1 MQLKLVLLMTSLFL
15 NSASAKN
22 LGIYGQVFKVA
33 EESFLEVIQ
42 NRLKVMN
49 EQGKME
55 KIQQDLQERAAAKVK
70 RPTPVEEMTKARSYF
85 RKHFDPTFVVSQNIQ
100 DKKGNLIAL
109 AGTSY
114 NPLDHKS
121 IGDPLIF
128 IDGDDEDQI
137 QWAISQ
143 KAKII
148 LVNGS
153 PLELEKAY
161 KRSFYFDQG
170 GVLTQKLDITE
181 VPSLVSQE
189 DKHLLIET
197 IPVPTVD
204 LKSVP
209 LLGEGHE
216 K

>member
-1 MQLKLVLLMTSLFL
+1 MRPKLVLLITSLFL
-15 NSASAKN
+15 TAASAKN
-22 LGIYGQVFKVA
+22 LGTYGQIFKVA

-55 KIQQDLQERAAAKVK
+55 KLQQDLQERAAAKVK
-70 RPTPVEEMTKARSYF
+70 SPTPVEGMTKARSYF

-121 IGDPLIF
+121 FGDPLIF
-128 IDGDDEDQI
+128 IDGDDTDQV

-143 KAKII
+143 DAKII

-153 PLELEKAY
+153 PLKLEKVH

-170 GVLTQKLDITE
+170 GVLTEKLGINE
-181 VPSLVSQE
+181 VPSRVSQE
-189 DKHLLIET
+189 DKDLVIET
-197 IPVPTVD
+197 IPLTAD
-204 LKSVP
+204 YLKGG
-209 LLGEGHE
+209 GE
-216 K
+216 

>member
-1 MQLKLVLLMTSLFL
+1 VQLKLVLLISSLFL
-15 NSASAKN
+15 TSACAKN
-22 LGIYGQVFKVA
+22 FGTYGQVFKVV

-55 KIQQDLQERAAAKVK
+55 KLQQDLQEKAAAKVA
-70 RPTPVEEMTKARSYF
+70 RPIPVEGVTKARSYM
-85 RKHFDPTFVVSQNIQ
+85 RRGFDPTFVVNQNIK
-100 DKKGNLIAL
+100 DHRGNLIAL

-121 IGDPLIF
+121 FGDPLIF
-128 IDGDDEDQI
+128 IDGDDFTQV

-153 PLELEKAY
+153 PLELEKAH

-170 GVLTQKLDITE
+170 DVLTEKLGITE

-189 DKHLLIET
+189 GKHLLIES
-197 IPVPTVD
+197 IPV
-204 LKSVP
+204 
-209 LLGEGHE
+209 EG
-216 K
+216 KGK

>member
-1 MQLKLVLLMTSLFL
+1 MRPKLVLLITSLFL
-15 NSASAKN
+15 TAASAKN
-22 LGIYGQVFKVA
+22 LGRYGQVFKVA

-55 KIQQDLQERAAAKVK
+55 KLQQDLQEKAATKVK
-70 RPTPVEEMTKARSYF
+70 RPTPVEGMTKARSYL
-85 RKHFDPTFVVSQNIQ
+85 RRNFDPTFVVNKTIK
-100 DKKGNLIAL
+100 DHRGNLIAL

-121 IGDPLIF
+121 FGDPLIF
-128 IDGDDEDQI
+128 IDGDDTDQV

-143 KAKII
+143 DAKII

-153 PLELEKAY
+153 PLELEKVHN
-161 KRSFYFDQG
+161 RSFYFDQG
-170 GVLTQKLDITE
+170 GVLTQKLGIDE

-189 DKHLLIET
+189 GKHLVIEA
-197 IPVPTVD
+197 IPLTAD
-204 LKSVP
+204 YLK
-209 LLGEGHE
+209 GEGE
-216 K
+216 